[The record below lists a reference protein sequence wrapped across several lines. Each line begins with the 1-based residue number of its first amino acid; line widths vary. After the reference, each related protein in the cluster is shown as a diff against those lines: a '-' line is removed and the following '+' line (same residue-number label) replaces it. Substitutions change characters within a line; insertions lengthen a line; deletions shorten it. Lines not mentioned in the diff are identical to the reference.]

1 MPSRDCSLAQWLF
14 RGTLLTFHQKH
25 LAPRLQR
32 MLCVSLSEPDPSKT
46 PSVAWS
52 LNAASVLPSLLWSSL
67 FLLVA
72 GVACVVR
79 DISREQP
86 YKNLRWDELPLGD
99 ACFSLLTTWRAQII
113 LGWIQV
119 GANPPVSAGSSCGEH
134 SGSLAHQHSH
144 VWHIVWQAL
153 QQTKCWKDAL
163 GKRTYPCSWLC
174 AY

>member
-1 MPSRDCSLAQWLF
+1 
-14 RGTLLTFHQKH
+14 
-25 LAPRLQR
+25 
-32 MLCVSLSEPDPSKT
+32 MLCFSLSEPDPSKT
-46 PSVAWS
+46 PSAAWS

-67 FLLVA
+67 FLWVA

-79 DISREQP
+79 DISREQQH
-86 YKNLRWDELPLGD
+86 KNLRWDELPHPNRGCLFQPVDHMESPDYTGLN
-99 ACFSLLTTWRAQII
+99 SGRSK
-113 LGWIQV
+113 
-119 GANPPVSAGSSCGEH
+119 PPVSAGSSCGEH
-134 SGSLAHQHSH
+134 SGSLAHEHSH